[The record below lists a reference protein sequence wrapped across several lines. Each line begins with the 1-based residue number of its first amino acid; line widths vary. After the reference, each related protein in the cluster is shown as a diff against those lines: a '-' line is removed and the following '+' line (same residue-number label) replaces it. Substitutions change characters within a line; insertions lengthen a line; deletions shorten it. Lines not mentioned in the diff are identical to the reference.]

1 MIPIFITLI
10 RSVAQI
16 LSVLIIIDAVL
27 SFFLSPFHPVRET
40 LGKVLN
46 PLYAPIRR
54 VLPPMGGIDFSPL
67 ILIILIQV
75 IERLL
80 ISLISSL
87 G

>member
-1 MIPIFITLI
+1 MVGILITLI
-10 RSVAQI
+10 RSIAQI
-16 LSVLIIIDAVL
+16 LSVLIIIDALL

-40 LGKVLN
+40 LGRVLN

-54 VLPPMGGIDFSPL
+54 VLPAMGGFDFSPL

-75 IERLL
+75 IETLL
-80 ISLISSL
+80 ISLIASM

>member
-40 LGKVLN
+40 LGKILN

-75 IERLL
+75 IESLL

>member
-75 IERLL
+75 IESLL

>member
-40 LGKVLN
+40 LGKILN
-46 PLYAPIRR
+46 PLYVPIRR

-75 IERLL
+75 IESLL